1 MLSPLLGIKTH
12 FWEVGFR
19 DAGPTHFSHLWPFF
33 SRHSCAPSTL
43 GRDLSVWQRGSLI
56 PQSVFRT
63 QLEFLKRNVSGY
75 VCNPSSS
82 RERDAASRG
91 HTSGIPVSGCFI
103 PEADAGSTA
112 HVFMLPGRLR
122 HPPWCLAH
130 PLDRLHM
137 CSERGHA
144 GAFPKASSGRSV
156 SFPRGTR
163 VTYVTWE
170 GLLTDE
176 ILWLLHSIFS
186 FFYKTYLTQ
195 SKKWY
200 KEKIGQRDDTQIG
213 YLNWNG
219 KLRLSE

>member
-43 GRDLSVWQRGSLI
+43 GRDLSVWQHGSLF
-56 PQSVFRT
+56 PQSV
-63 QLEFLKRNVSGY
+63 SGR
-75 VCNPSSS
+75 SSS
-82 RERDAASRG
+82 SWRG
-91 HTSGIPVSGCFI
+91 TSQVTYVTLVPRGNETLRLGPYFGIPASGLLHSWSWRRFHRTCFLCFL
-103 PEADAGSTA
+103 ADYVT
-112 HVFMLPGRLR
+112 R
-122 HPPWCLAH
+122 PWCLAH

-144 GAFPKASSGRSV
+144 GAFPKASSGRRRLVPS
-156 SFPRGTR
+156 RTR

-176 ILWLLHSIFS
+176 IYGYLHSIFPS
-186 FFYKTYLTQ
+186 SIKRIWLKAKNYIN
-195 SKKWY
+195 
-200 KEKIGQRDDTQIG
+200 EKIGQRDDTQIG
-213 YLNWNG
+213 YLNWNW

>member
-1 MLSPLLGIKTH
+1 MICGGSGCYSIASSPMLSPLLGIKTH

-43 GRDLSVWQRGSLI
+43 GRDLSVWQRGSLV

-75 VCNPSSS
+75 VCNSSSS

-91 HTSGIPVSGCFI
+91 HTSGIPASGCFI

-122 HPPWCLAH
+122 HLPMMSRPSFGQIAH
-130 PLDRLHM
+130 VFRARSCWGVPQSVFRTQRLVP
-137 CSERGHA
+137 SR
-144 GAFPKASSGRSV
+144 
-156 SFPRGTR
+156 
-163 VTYVTWE
+163 
-170 GLLTDE
+170 
-176 ILWLLHSIFS
+176 
-186 FFYKTYLTQ
+186 
-195 SKKWY
+195 
-200 KEKIGQRDDTQIG
+200 
-213 YLNWNG
+213 N
-219 KLRLSE
+219 